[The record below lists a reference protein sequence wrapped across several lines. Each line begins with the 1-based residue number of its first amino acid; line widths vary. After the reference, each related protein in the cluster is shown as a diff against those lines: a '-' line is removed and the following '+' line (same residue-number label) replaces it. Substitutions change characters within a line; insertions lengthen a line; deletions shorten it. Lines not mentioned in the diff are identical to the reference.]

1 MVCPNTIIYLIATNY
16 ILEFDDELKDSS
28 HNFVQADA
36 VEAAKAGT
44 LEKLVGRRFG
54 TMPSSV

>member
-1 MVCPNTIIYLIATNY
+1 MVCLNTIIYLIATNY

-28 HNFVQADA
+28 HNFVQADV

-44 LEKLVGRRFG
+44 LEKLVDRHFG
-54 TMPSSV
+54 TVPSSG